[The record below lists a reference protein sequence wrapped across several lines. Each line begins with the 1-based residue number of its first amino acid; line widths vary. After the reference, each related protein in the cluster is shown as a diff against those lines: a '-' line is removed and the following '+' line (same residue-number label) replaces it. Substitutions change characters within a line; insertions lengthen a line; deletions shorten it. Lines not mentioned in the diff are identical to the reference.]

1 MKDVNNQEG
10 LNSIWTDSLARNL
23 HPNGNALIDHLRT
36 VHQKHTGFTEACAIS
51 CRDELGRN
59 SYEWLA
65 ELVPNNRSLR
75 VLDLA
80 CGSGPLLKMLF
91 DRNKNL
97 NLKGVDMC
105 PEELALA
112 KTRLINSGTD
122 FFVSKAQNLSAIS
135 DNSIDIVLCHWALT
149 LMDPIAPVLDEVRR
163 VLTSKG
169 RFAALVDGQMNTAPG
184 YKEVHDLIYSYV
196 QEEIPSYGKID
207 LGDPRIRGSESL
219 SNLMH
224 KAFPKSNITIESNVV
239 SMVGPV
245 NQVAEIAAGFFYAAF
260 VLRPDKR
267 KLMITSLSNLLAI
280 SKDSTDG
287 ERQGRFSMPISR
299 LLVMPDIK

>member
-1 MKDVNNQEG
+1 MKDANNQEG
-10 LNSIWTDSLARNL
+10 LNSIWTDSLTRNL
-23 HPNGNALIDHLRT
+23 RPNGNALIDHLRT

-51 CRDELGRN
+51 CRDEVGRN

-65 ELVPNNRSLR
+65 ELVPNNSSVR

-112 KTRLINSGTD
+112 KTRLINSGTN
-122 FFVSKAQNLSAIS
+122 FFELRAQNLSPIN

-169 RFAALVDGQMNTAPG
+169 RFAALVDGPMNTAPG

-280 SKDSTDG
+280 SKDSIDG

>member
-1 MKDVNNQEG
+1 MKDINNQKG
-10 LNSIWTDSLARNL
+10 LNSIWTDSLVRNL
-23 HPNGNALIDHLRT
+23 HPDGNALVDHLRT
-36 VHQKHTGFTEACAIS
+36 VHQEHTGFTEACASS
-51 CRDELGRN
+51 CRDEAGRN

-65 ELVPNNRSLR
+65 ELVPDNESLR

-80 CGSGPLLKMLF
+80 CGSGPLLKILF

-97 NLKGVDMC
+97 NLKGIDMC

-112 KTRLINSGTD
+112 KTRLINTG
-122 FFVSKAQNLSAIS
+122 VNLIESKAQNLTAIN

-163 VLTSKG
+163 VLTSEG
-169 RFAALVDGQMNTAPG
+169 RFAALVDGPMNAASG
-184 YKEVHDLIYSYV
+184 YTEVHDLIYSYV

-207 LGDPRIRGSESL
+207 LGDSRIRGSESL
-219 SNLMH
+219 SNLVR
-224 KAFPKSNITIESNVV
+224 KSFPEANVTIETKVV
-239 SMVGPV
+239 FMEGSVT
-245 NQVAEIAAGFFYAAF
+245 QVAEIVAGFFYAAF
-260 VLRPDKR
+260 VLKPEKR

-280 SKDSTDG
+280 SKESTDA

-299 LLVMPDIK
+299 LLVVPDIK

>member
-1 MKDVNNQEG
+1 MKDINNQKG
-10 LNSIWTDSLARNL
+10 LNSMWTDSLARNL
-23 HPNGNALIDHLRT
+23 HPDGNALIDHLRT
-36 VHQKHTGFTEACAIS
+36 VHQEHTGFTEACASS
-51 CRDELGRN
+51 CRDEAGRN

-65 ELVPNNRSLR
+65 ELVPDNESLR

-80 CGSGPLLKMLF
+80 CGSGPLLKILF

-97 NLKGVDMC
+97 NLKGIDMC

-112 KTRLINSGTD
+112 KTRLINSG
-122 FFVSKAQNLSAIS
+122 VNLIESKAQNLTAIN

-163 VLTSKG
+163 VLTSEG
-169 RFAALVDGQMNTAPG
+169 RFAALVDGPMNAAPG
-184 YKEVHDLIYSYV
+184 YTEVHDLIYSYV
-196 QEEIPSYGKID
+196 QEVIPSYGEID

-219 SNLMH
+219 SNLVH
-224 KAFPKSNITIESNVV
+224 KAFPEANVTIETNVV
-239 SMVGPV
+239 SMEGPV
-245 NQVAEIAAGFFYAAF
+245 TQVAEIAAGFFYAAF
-260 VLRPDKR
+260 VLKPEKR

-280 SKDSTDG
+280 SKESTDA

-299 LLVMPDIK
+299 LLVVPDIK

>member
-10 LNSIWTDSLARNL
+10 LNSMWTNSLARNL
-23 HPNGNALIDHLRT
+23 HPNGSALIDHLRT
-36 VHQKHTGFTEACAIS
+36 VHEKHTGFTEACAIN
-51 CRDELGRN
+51 CRDEVGRN

-112 KTRLINSGTD
+112 KTRLTNSGTN
-122 FFVSKAQNLSAIS
+122 FFESKAQNLSAIN

-149 LMDPIAPVLDEVRR
+149 LMDPIAPVLDEVKR

-169 RFAALVDGQMNTAPG
+169 RFAALVDGPMNTAPG
-184 YKEVHDLIYSYV
+184 YKEIHDLIYSYV

-224 KAFPKSNITIESNVV
+224 KAFPKSNITIETNVV

-245 NQVAEIAAGFFYAAF
+245 NQVAEIAAGFFYATF
-260 VLRPDKR
+260 VLKPDKR
-267 KLMITSLSNLLAI
+267 KLMITSLSNLLDI
-280 SKDSTDG
+280 FKESTNG

>member
-1 MKDVNNQEG
+1 MKDINNQKG

-23 HPNGNALIDHLRT
+23 HPDGNALVDHLRT
-36 VHQKHTGFTEACAIS
+36 VHQEHTGFTEVCASS
-51 CRDELGRN
+51 CRDEAGRN

-65 ELVPNNRSLR
+65 ELVPDNEDLR

-80 CGSGPLLKMLF
+80 CGSGPLLKILF

-97 NLKGVDMC
+97 NLKGIDMC

-112 KTRLINSGTD
+112 KTRLINSG
-122 FFVSKAQNLSAIS
+122 VNLIESKAQNLTAIN

-163 VLTSKG
+163 VLTSEG
-169 RFAALVDGQMNTAPG
+169 RFAALVDGPMNTAPG
-184 YKEVHDLIYSYV
+184 YTEVHDLIYSYV
-196 QEEIPSYGKID
+196 QEEIPSYGEID

-219 SNLMH
+219 SNLVR
-224 KAFPKSNITIESNVV
+224 KAFPEANVTIETNVV
-239 SMVGPV
+239 SMEGPV
-245 NQVAEIAAGFFYAAF
+245 TQVAEIAAGFFYAAF
-260 VLRPDKR
+260 VLKPEKR
-267 KLMITSLSNLLAI
+267 KLMITSLSNILAI
-280 SKDSTDG
+280 SKESTDA

-299 LLVMPDIK
+299 LLVVPDIK

>member
-1 MKDVNNQEG
+1 MKDINNQKG
-10 LNSIWTDSLARNL
+10 LNSMWTDSLARNL
-23 HPNGNALIDHLRT
+23 HPDGNALVDHLRT
-36 VHQKHTGFTEACAIS
+36 VHQEHTGFTEACASS
-51 CRDELGRN
+51 CRDEAGRN

-65 ELVPNNRSLR
+65 ELVPDNESLR

-80 CGSGPLLKMLF
+80 CGSGPLLKILF

-97 NLKGVDMC
+97 NLKGIDMC

-112 KTRLINSGTD
+112 KTRLINTG
-122 FFVSKAQNLSAIS
+122 VNLIESKAQNLTAIN

-163 VLTSKG
+163 VLTSEG
-169 RFAALVDGQMNTAPG
+169 RFAALVDGPMNAAPG
-184 YKEVHDLIYSYV
+184 YTEVHDLIYSYV
-196 QEEIPSYGKID
+196 QEEIPSYGEID

-219 SNLMH
+219 SNLVN
-224 KAFPKSNITIESNVV
+224 KSFPEANVTIETKVV
-239 SMVGPV
+239 SMEGPV
-245 NQVAEIAAGFFYAAF
+245 TQVAEIAAGFFYAAF
-260 VLRPDKR
+260 VLKPEKR

-280 SKDSTDG
+280 SKESTDA

-299 LLVMPDIK
+299 LLVVPDIK

>member
-1 MKDVNNQEG
+1 MKDINNQKG
-10 LNSIWTDSLARNL
+10 LNSMWTDSLARNL
-23 HPNGNALIDHLRT
+23 HPDGNALVDHLRT
-36 VHQKHTGFTEACAIS
+36 VHQEHTGFTEACASS
-51 CRDELGRN
+51 CRDEAGRN

-65 ELVPNNRSLR
+65 ELVPDNESLR

-80 CGSGPLLKMLF
+80 CGSGPLLKILF

-97 NLKGVDMC
+97 NLKGIDMC

-112 KTRLINSGTD
+112 KTRLINSG
-122 FFVSKAQNLSAIS
+122 VNLIESKAQNLTAIN

-163 VLTSKG
+163 VLTSEG
-169 RFAALVDGQMNTAPG
+169 RFAALVDGPMNAAPG
-184 YKEVHDLIYSYV
+184 YTEVHDLIYSYV
-196 QEEIPSYGKID
+196 QEEIPSYGEID

-219 SNLMH
+219 SNLVN
-224 KAFPKSNITIESNVV
+224 KSFPEANVTIETKVV
-239 SMVGPV
+239 SMEGSVT
-245 NQVAEIAAGFFYAAF
+245 QVAEIAAGFFYAAF
-260 VLRPDKR
+260 VLKPEKR

-280 SKDSTDG
+280 SKESTDA

-299 LLVMPDIK
+299 LLVVPDIK